1 MFPGATARTMRAMS
15 KRLRTLTIVLS
26 VVASVLV
33 GAWSPAVA
41 GGISR
46 SDGNDV
52 PGPLDLASMRLTPI
66 SGGDR
71 IQIRSLA
78 KFTATQLDGDAGWF
92 EVDFDTNADRKYD
105 FWAVVFYAKGKLFA
119 IQGQGQNALRK
130 LPVRRVDPRTVSFD
144 IAHRNLGNISS
155 YDFVVYSIWRAK
167 PCSNAN
173 PCVDTIP
180 NRYPLIRHD
189 FTPPTI
195 SWGAVPV
202 VSTDVSATLDF
213 DVHFSVH
220 DDTYGSGVKR
230 WTLQQKQDAG
240 SWTAIASGRTKNVT
254 ESVTGVQGQVTF
266 VRVLA
271 VDKQGNRKTSS
282 TKKTVVP
289 WDDRNPLFEY
299 SAPATEANTVSGA
312 FLGTTST
319 LAQGTIVT
327 ATLPAGTDLC
337 FLGGPTS
344 TGTSAA
350 AQLSIGGTPFTT
362 FNENDATAYRSPH
375 CAGSAISA
383 DAVITLEVTSVEP
396 FVFDGLVLKR

>member
-1 MFPGATARTMRAMS
+1 MRAMS
-15 KRLRTLTIVLS
+15 KRLRTLTIALS
-26 VVASVLV
+26 VVASMLV

-52 PGPLDLASMRLTPI
+52 QGPLDLAGMRLTPI

-71 IQIRSLA
+71 IQIRTLE

-119 IQGQGQNALRK
+119 IQGQGKNALRK
-130 LPVRRVDPRTVSFD
+130 LPVRRVDPKTVSFD

-167 PCSNAN
+167 PCSNN
-173 PCVDTIP
+173 NVCVDTIP

-189 FTPPTI
+189 FTAPTI
-195 SWGAVPV
+195 SWGAVPAI
-202 VSTDVSATLDF
+202 STDVSATLDF
-213 DVHFSVH
+213 DVHVTVH
-220 DDTYGSGVKR
+220 DDQYGSGVKR
-230 WTLQQKQDAG
+230 WTLQQRQDAG
-240 SWTAIASGRTKNVT
+240 SWTTIASGRTKNVT
-254 ESVTGVQGQVTF
+254 ESVTGVQGEVTF

-271 VDKQGNRKTSS
+271 VDKQGNRRTSS

-289 WDDRNPLFEY
+289 WDDRNALFDY
-299 SAPATEANTVSGA
+299 SSPATETDAVSGA

-319 LAQGTIVT
+319 LAQGMIVT

-337 FLGGPTS
+337 LLGGPTS

-350 AQLSIGGTPFTT
+350 AQLSINGTPFTT
-362 FNENDATAYRSPH
+362 FNENDATAYRSPQ
-375 CAGSAISA
+375 CAGSVI
-383 DAVITLEVTSVEP
+383 DAGATITLEVTSAEA
-396 FVFDGLVLKR
+396 FVFDGLILKR